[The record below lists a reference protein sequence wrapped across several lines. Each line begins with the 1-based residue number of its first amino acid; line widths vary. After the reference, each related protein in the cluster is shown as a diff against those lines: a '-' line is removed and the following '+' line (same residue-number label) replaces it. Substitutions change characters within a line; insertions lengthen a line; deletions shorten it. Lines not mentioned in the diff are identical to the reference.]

1 MSQLNTLYIM
11 KEITVSEGISNIL
24 LTLVIGSPLSVA
36 SEKSCAE
43 IDRSALREICIISW
57 LTSPRCRDLGR
68 KLNIYIKIVH
78 CTIRMCV

>member
-24 LTLVIGSPLSVA
+24 LTLVIESSLSVA

-43 IDRSALREICIISW
+43 IDRSALREICIIS
-57 LTSPRCRDLGR
+57 
-68 KLNIYIKIVH
+68 
-78 CTIRMCV
+78 